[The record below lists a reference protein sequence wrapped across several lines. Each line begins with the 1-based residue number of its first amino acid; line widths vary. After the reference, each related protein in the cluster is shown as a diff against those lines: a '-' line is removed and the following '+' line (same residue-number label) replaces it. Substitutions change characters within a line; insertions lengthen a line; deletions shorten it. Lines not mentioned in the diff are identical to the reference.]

1 MRKPSASTGIPV
13 GTRISNGHALAR
25 ESMGVTHRTREQVVE
40 KMAGRMREGR
50 KWMAS
55 ERIKQAELKEWM
67 GGEESRDKRVVER
80 CTLITYQTVVTPRG
94 N

>member
-40 KMAGRMREGR
+40 KMAGRMRER
-50 KWMAS
+50 
-55 ERIKQAELKEWM
+55 
-67 GGEESRDKRVVER
+67 GEKVDGE
-80 CTLITYQTVVTPRG
+80 
-94 N
+94 